1 MKKVLKWVGV
11 LLLTPILLFVLLA
24 VLIYLPP
31 VQNWLVQRVA
41 AVASE
46 KTGMDI
52 SVGHV
57 SLSFP
62 LDLAVDDVL
71 VIQQGDT
78 VADISRVVADVQ
90 LWPLLSSRVVIDE
103 FLVSQAKL
111 NTLDLIPDLHVQGQ
125 VGHLRLASRGIDLS
139 KETAA
144 LDGLRLEDADLYVT
158 LSDTAAVDTTTSE
171 ARWIVTFDKV
181 DMERTRLTLALD
193 STQMMAYIGEGTIAD
208 GELDLGLGHYR
219 VGSVDWK
226 DGQLGYDVTNE
237 PRVASGLDPNHLLVS
252 DLRLRLDSMVYADPD
267 VRLIISEASLRE
279 RSGLAVTQ
287 AYGDL
292 SLDGERLRV
301 KGLQLQTPF
310 SHLAAD
316 LIFPLSSSISHQ
328 TSSIS
333 HHTSS
338 LSLDASIGRG
348 DMELAMG
355 DALPAT
361 WPQWPLSVRGRISG
375 DSHQMTIDQLNI
387 TLPTVLQGEVSGQI
401 ENLTDFDRLQASI
414 DLDAQAFQMDPVLQ
428 LMDIPTSDV
437 RLPSGL
443 RIDGHV
449 DADASRYTARLTARD
464 GEGMAT
470 LDGRIDTRRMDFEA
484 TVKTVGLD
492 LRRFLPGQQ
501 LSGLS
506 ADIHVT
512 GQGTDF
518 FSPSSKLQ
526 AQATV
531 HRLLYDAYHLDS
543 LLATATL
550 DGSHMEVCVES
561 HNRLAKGV
569 MGVTAEMGTNSLKAT
584 IVPDLQWLDLYAL
597 KLNEEPL
604 KIGLNGHLDIE
615 SNMKDAHKVKGRLT
629 DISLNNS
636 QNIRHPED
644 VSLHLETSP
653 DNLLLQLQSGNLK
666 ISADAPEGH
675 EQLLARFTTLT
686 DTLTAQLA
694 DKRIDQPRLKQLL
707 PTMNLQ
713 VECGRNNPLAD
724 ILRVAAGIDFR
735 ESKASLSS
743 SPLLGVNG
751 EAYLYGFNTDGMRLD
766 TIRLSLKDSER
777 GLTYQALLQNNRKNP
792 QMVFKAT
799 LDGMLYERG
808 AYAGVHYY
816 DQRGQLGVRIGAKA
830 TMEDEGLR
838 LTLMP
843 ERPLIGYKEFQLNDD
858 NFILLPRDGKLSAK
872 VDLVADDGTGL
883 KVYSSD
889 QDSTLLQDI
898 TISLNRIDL
907 GQLTTSL
914 PILPSVGGQ
923 LNGDFHLTV
932 NAQDQISIATDM
944 DVESMLFDDIY
955 LGNIGAELVY
965 LQRED
970 DTHAIAGSL
979 LCDEQEIGMLEGEY
993 RGSGKGEIDAT
1004 LELLHTPLSLL
1015 NGFFEDQLIS
1025 LEGYVDGSL
1034 AIAGPADNP
1043 LVNGS
1048 ITPDTAC
1055 IASPPYGVTLYLDPD
1070 PIEITDSKLKLE
1082 NFALYTSAD
1091 RKSPNA
1097 INVAGTVDFG
1107 NSDATTISLRMRARN
1122 CQLINARQ
1130 SARSVAYGKMFI
1142 NLGAGITGTTDLMR
1156 LSGRLDVLGTT
1167 DLTYLLLDSP
1177 LSTDNQMDELVR
1189 FTDFS
1194 DSTQVAVQRPAPE
1207 ALQASLTIHIDERA
1221 HVKCALNAD
1230 QSNYVDLFGGGDL
1243 RLKTNGDDLTLSG
1256 RYTLTE
1262 GSSMKYSLPVIP
1274 LKTFIIHDGSYVE
1287 FTGDPSNPRLNITAT
1302 ERNRATVNTT
1312 DGQTRTVS
1320 FDCGVQITKTLA
1332 DMGLNF
1338 TISAPEDMTVNS
1350 ELSAM
1355 STEQRGKLAVTML
1368 TTGMYLADGN
1378 SGGFSMNS
1386 ALSSF
1391 LQSEINTITG
1401 NALKTLDLSIGMD
1414 NATDATGA
1422 THTDYSFSFAKRFWN
1437 NRLSVQIGGKVS
1449 TGAEMQGQ
1457 NQSFFDNVT
1466 MEYRLSPTS
1475 NQYVKLFYKQN
1486 AYDWLDGY
1494 TGEYGGGYIW
1504 KRKLDS
1510 FWDIF
1515 SFGTKQQLPFTT
1527 GNSRWGQTI
1536 GPNQP
1541 HAVGDLPLDP
1551 RSLATGGTQ
1560 ESPTSTTPQP
1570 YETDTLRMSR

>member
-1 MKKVLKWVGV
+1 MKKVLKWLGV

-90 LWPLLSSRVVIDE
+90 LWPLLSSRVVVDE
-103 FLVSQAKL
+103 FLISQAKL
-111 NTLDLIPDLHVQGQ
+111 NTLDLIPDLHVHGQ
-125 VGHLRLASRGIDLS
+125 VGRLRLASRGIDLS
-139 KETAA
+139 NETAV
-144 LDGLRLEDADLYVT
+144 LDGFRLEDADLYVA
-158 LSDTAAVDTTTSE
+158 LSDTAAVDSTTSE
-171 ARWIVTFDKV
+171 AQWIVTFDKM

-193 STQMMAYIGEGTIAD
+193 STEMMAYVGQGTIAD

-219 VGSVDWK
+219 VGRVDWK

-237 PRVASGLDPNHLLVS
+237 PRAATGLDPNHLLVS
-252 DLRLRLDSMVYADPD
+252 DLHLRLDSIVYADPD
-267 VRLIISEASLRE
+267 VRFIISEASLRE
-279 RSGLAVTQ
+279 RSGLTVTQ

-310 SHLAAD
+310 SHLTAD
-316 LIFPLSSSISHQ
+316 TDIQLSHSVSDGSAPQQIA
-328 TSSIS
+328 
-333 HHTSS
+333 

-355 DALPAT
+355 EALPAT
-361 WPQWPLSVRGRISG
+361 WPQWPLAVRGRIVG

-387 TLPTVLQGEVSGQI
+387 TLPTVLQGEVSGTI
-401 ENLTDFDRLQASI
+401 ENLTDASRLRASI
-414 DLDAQAFQMDPVLQ
+414 DLDAQTFQMDPVLQ
-428 LMDIPTSDV
+428 FLDISTSDV

-443 RIDGHV
+443 RIGGHV
-449 DADASRYTARLTARD
+449 DADASCYTARLTARD
-464 GEGMAT
+464 GEGTAT
-470 LDGRIDTRRMDFEA
+470 LDGRIDTRRMDYEA

-506 ADIHVT
+506 ADINIQ
-512 GQGTDF
+512 GRGTDL
-518 FSPSSKLQ
+518 FSSSTNLTTQ
-526 AQATV
+526 TTI
-531 HRLLYDAYHLDS
+531 HRLQYGAYHLDS

-550 DGSHMEVCVES
+550 DGSHMEVCIES
-561 HNRLAKGV
+561 HNRLAKGQ
-569 MGVTAEMGTNSLKAT
+569 MGITAEMGTNHVKAT
-584 IVPDLQWLDLYAL
+584 VVPDLQWIDLYAL
-597 KLNEEPL
+597 QLNDEPL
-604 KIGLNGHLDIE
+604 KVGFSGHLDIE
-615 SNMKDAHKVKGRLT
+615 SNMEDTHMVKGRLT
-629 DISLNNS
+629 DISLRDN
-636 QNIRHPED
+636 RKTHYPET
-644 VSLHLETSP
+644 VSLLLNTSP
-653 DNLLLQLQSGNLK
+653 DTLSLQLQSGNLT
-666 ISADAPEGH
+666 IRADAPEGH
-675 EQLLARFTTLT
+675 EQLFARFGVFT
-686 DTLTAQLA
+686 DSLTAQLA
-694 DKRIDQPRLKQLL
+694 DKRLDQPSLKQLL

-713 VECGRNNPLAD
+713 IDCGRNNPLAD
-724 ILRVAAGIDFR
+724 IFRAASGLDFK
-735 ESKASLSS
+735 ESKANLTS
-743 SPLLGVNG
+743 SPVTGING
-751 EAYLYGFNTDGMRLD
+751 EAYLYGLSTDGLRLD

-777 GLTYQALLQNNRKNP
+777 GLTYQALVQNNRKNP

-799 LDGMLYERG
+799 LDGMFYEHG

-838 LTLMP
+838 LSLLP
-843 ERPLIGYKEFQLNDD
+843 ERPLLGFKEFQLNDD
-858 NFILLPRDGKLSAK
+858 NYILLPRDGKLSAK
-872 VDLVADDGTGL
+872 VDLIADDGTGL
-883 KVYSSD
+883 KVYSSE

-898 TISLNRIDL
+898 TVSLNRLDL

-914 PILPSVGGQ
+914 PMLPRIGGQ

-932 NAQDQISIATDM
+932 NEHDQISVATDM
-944 DVESMLFDDIY
+944 EVESMLFDDIY
-955 LGNIGAELVY
+955 LGNLGTELVY

-970 DTHAIAGSL
+970 NTHAIAGSL
-979 LCDEQEIGMLEGEY
+979 LCDGEEIGMLEGEY
-993 RGSGKGEIDAT
+993 RERSEELDAT
-1004 LELLHTPLSLL
+1004 LQLTHTPLSLL
-1015 NGFFEDQLIS
+1015 NGFFEDQILC
-1025 LEGYVDGSL
+1025 LEGFIDGSL
-1034 AIAGPADNP
+1034 TIAGHTDAP
-1043 LVNGS
+1043 LINGS
-1048 ITPDTAC
+1048 LTPSPLSEGVGEAAR
-1055 IASPPYGVTLYLDPD
+1055 IISPPYGVTLYLDPE
-1070 PIEITDSKLKLE
+1070 PFEIVNSKVKFD
-1082 NFALYTSAD
+1082 NFALYTTAD
-1091 RKSPNA
+1091 RQAPNA
-1097 INVAGTVDFG
+1097 INISGSVDFG
-1107 NSDATTISLRMRARN
+1107 PQSLSSGGGSTAPISLRMRARN

-1142 NLGAGITGTTDLMR
+1142 NLGANITGSADLMQ

-1302 ERNRATVNTT
+1302 ERNRATVNTA

-1320 FDCGVQITKTLA
+1320 FDCGVQITKTLS

-1350 ELSAM
+1350 ELAAM

-1368 TTGMYLADGN
+1368 TTGMYLADGS

-1414 NATDATGA
+1414 NATDASGA

-1449 TGAEMQGQ
+1449 TGSEMQGQ

-1515 SFGTKQQLPFTT
+1515 SFGTKQPLPNTIS
-1527 GNSRWGQTI
+1527 NSR
-1536 GPNQP
+1536 
-1541 HAVGDLPLDP
+1541 
-1551 RSLATGGTQ
+1551 RTQ
-1560 ESPTSTTPQP
+1560 EPLTTPQNH
-1570 YETDTLRMSR
+1570 EADTLRMSR